1 MMDCIAPS
9 RVALSSKFVQST
21 WYDVVIKSAYSIA
34 ARLGAAQMTK
44 IGTRISPVASTPDEF
59 ASFIDADI
67 AKWSRVVRDAA
78 LQRQ

>member
-1 MMDCIAPS
+1 
-9 RVALSSKFVQST
+9 
-21 WYDVVIKSAYSIA
+21 
-34 ARLGAAQMTK
+34 MTK